1 MTVDR
6 WEAMRLHLDGQA
18 MPTPPAL
25 PGRRPNEVTG
35 PDGPDETATAWEA
48 VHGPWTPPPE
58 PPRWTW
64 MRPGA
69 DDAPA

>member
-25 PGRRPNEVTG
+25 PGRRHQPLAV
-35 PDGPDETATAWEA
+35 PDESDETAAAWEA
-48 VHGPWTPPPE
+48 VNGVWTPPPE
-58 PPRWTW
+58 SPRWAW

-69 DDAPA
+69 DDAAA